1 MIETSTT
8 FLINKVNS
16 DVQYVDVT
24 EGFDTDD
31 LIFYNSLCVDLD
43 AIQKDPKAE
52 TIGSILKYSQA
63 MR

>member
-8 FLINKVNS
+8 FLINKVNTE
-16 DVQYVDVT
+16 VQYVDIT

-31 LIFYNSLCVDLD
+31 LIFYNSLCADLD
-43 AIQKDPKAE
+43 AIQQNPKSE
-52 TIGSILKYSQA
+52 TIGSILNYSQA